1 MPFRPVLVVEVED
14 RVLRP
19 AILVGNVE
27 SERQVFFTVL
37 ISVIGKILLPD
48 IVIFPVNPVIPKNI
62 VDQLLLQCPSELIN

>member
-1 MPFRPVLVVEVED
+1 MIVEIKD
-14 RVLRP
+14 TVLRP

-37 ISVIGKILLPD
+37 VSIIGKILFPD

-62 VDQLLLQCPSELIN
+62 VDQLLFQCPSELVN